1 MLARLEKKGVLAST
15 ARARERFY
23 RPLVTEGE
31 VRRSMVSDLV
41 STLFKGD
48 PTEQGRKLMTMI
60 GTAVANLH
68 QLHTIVPTVQDLEPS
83 H

>member
-1 MLARLEKKGVLAST
+1 MTPNAQRLVRESFARIAPNAAAAAVMVYDRLFVLDPS
-15 ARARERFY
+15 
-23 RPLVTEGE
+23 L
-31 VRRSMVSDLV
+31 RS
-41 STLFKGD
+41 LFKGD

-60 GTAVANLH
+60 GTAVANLP